1 MKKYISTALLALT
14 LVATGCRDWLD
25 INDNPNYVSEA
36 EMSDLLPAA
45 QLLTASKV
53 GYDLGLVGNF
63 WSQYVVQCN
72 ETNQYNNIM
81 DYNLAVSESLFSSI
95 WSYSYSRILPSLKSI
110 LSKSA
115 ATENSSNFELEA
127 KTLAAYDIYLLTSLF
142 DKVALTEG
150 SFSDAPAL
158 EPKFNSGEE
167 VQAALIKMLE
177 EVRELD
183 AKQVKAD
190 EEGNSTAGCDMILG
204 GDMEAWLQFANTLYL
219 KVLMRDFSAN
229 KSKIEALLSE
239 DNFLA
244 SDVKFAQFV
253 NQADKSNPLYESDRR
268 QLNTTENIRCCTDI
282 LNILDPA
289 DPRLEYFYE
298 GGAAGAAYGTKGKQK
313 ETSRLAIEATDPV
326 YFGTA
331 AEALFLKAEAYAR
344 LGDAAKAK
352 TSYDAAVE
360 ESFSRC
366 GESDAAGAYLGEG
379 GAYSFKSGSTEDMV
393 HQIINQKWASNVRCM
408 PIESWFDINRTG
420 YPKRGTDI
428 TLYTGVLEAPACRYL
443 YPESSALYNRNS
455 PEVEPLTAPMWWHRQ

>member
-36 EMSDLLPAA
+36 EMSDLLPSA
-45 QLLTASKV
+45 QLLTADKV

-63 WSQYVVQCN
+63 WAQYVVQCN

-115 ATENSSNFELEA
+115 ASGNSSNFELEA
-127 KTLAAYDIYLLTSLF
+127 KTLAAYNIYLLTSLF
-142 DKVALTEG
+142 DKVAFSEG
-150 SFSDAPAL
+150 SFSDNPAI
-158 EPKFNSGEE
+158 EPNFDSGED
-167 VQAALIKMLE
+167 VQGSLVKMLE
-177 EVRELD
+177 DIRAIDVEK
-183 AKQVKAD
+183 AAAD
-190 EEGNSTAGCDMILG
+190 EAGNTSAGCDMILG
-204 GDMEAWLQFANTLYL
+204 GDVEAWLQFANTLYL
-219 KVLMRDFSAN
+219 KVLIRDFTAN
-229 KSKIEALLSE
+229 KSKIQALLAE

-244 SDVKFAQFV
+244 SDVKFDQFL

-282 LNILDPA
+282 LNILDA
-289 DPRLEYFYE
+289 SDPRLAYFYE
-298 GGAAGAAYGTKGKQK
+298 GGAAGTAYGTKGKQK

-326 YFGTA
+326 YFATV

-352 TSYDAAVE
+352 ANYDAAVE
-360 ESFSRC
+360 ASFTRC
-366 GESDAAGAYLGEG
+366 GADGAEEFLE
-379 GAYSFKSGSTEDMV
+379 GAYSFKSGSAEDMV

-408 PIESWFDINRTG
+408 PIESWFDMNRTG
-420 YPKRGTDI
+420 YPVRGTDI
-428 TLYTGVLEAPACRYL
+428 TLYTGVLDAPACRYL
-443 YPESSALYNRNS
+443 YPEASALYNRNS
-455 PEVEPLTAPMWWHRQ
+455 PKVEPLTAPMWWHKQ

>member
-36 EMSDLLPAA
+36 EMSDLLPTA

-81 DYNLAVSESLFSSI
+81 DYNLAVSEALFSSI

-177 EVRELD
+177 EVRKLD
-183 AKQVKAD
+183 AEQVKAD

-204 GDMEAWLQFANTLYL
+204 GDVEAWLQFANTLYL

-244 SDVKFAQFV
+244 RDVKFAQFV

-298 GGAAGAAYGTKGKQK
+298 GGATGAAYGTKGKQK

-344 LGDAAKAK
+344 LGDAAQAKAN
-352 TSYDAAVE
+352 YDAAIE
-360 ESFSRC
+360 ESFARC
-366 GESDAAGAYLGEG
+366 GVDGAEEFLA
-379 GAYSFKSGSTEDMV
+379 GAYSFKSGSAEDMI

-408 PIESWFDINRTG
+408 PIESWFDMNRTG
-420 YPKRGTDI
+420 YPARGTDI
-428 TLYTGVLEAPACRYL
+428 TLYTGVLEAPASRYL

-455 PEVEPLTAPMWWHRQ
+455 PKVEPLTAPMWWHKQ

>member
-81 DYNLAVSESLFSSI
+81 DYNLAVSEALFSSI

-142 DKVALTEG
+142 DKVAFSEG
-150 SFSDAPAL
+150 SFSDNPAI
-158 EPKFNSGEE
+158 EPNFDSGED
-167 VQAALIKMLE
+167 VQGSLVKMLE
-177 EVRELD
+177 DIRAIDVEK
-183 AKQVKAD
+183 AAAD
-190 EEGNSTAGCDMILG
+190 EAGNTSAGCDMILG
-204 GDMEAWLQFANTLYL
+204 GDVEAWLQFANTLYL
-219 KVLMRDFSAN
+219 KVLIRDFTAN
-229 KSKIEALLSE
+229 KSKIQALLAE

-244 SDVKFAQFV
+244 SDVKFDQFL

-282 LNILDPA
+282 LNILDA
-289 DPRLEYFYE
+289 SDPRLAYFYE
-298 GGAAGAAYGTKGKQK
+298 GGAAGTAYGTKGKQK

-326 YFGTA
+326 YFATV

-344 LGDAAKAK
+344 LGDAAQAKAN
-352 TSYDAAVE
+352 YDAAIE
-360 ESFSRC
+360 ESFARC
-366 GESDAAGAYLGEG
+366 GVDGAEEFLA
-379 GAYSFKSGSTEDMV
+379 GAYSFKSGSAEDMI

-408 PIESWFDINRTG
+408 PIESWFDMNRTG
-420 YPKRGTDI
+420 YPARGTDI
-428 TLYTGVLEAPACRYL
+428 TLYTGVLEAPASRYL

-455 PEVEPLTAPMWWHRQ
+455 PKVEPLTAPMWWHKQ

>member
-81 DYNLAVSESLFSSI
+81 DYNLAVSEALFSSI

-115 ATENSSNFELEA
+115 ASGNSSNFELEA
-127 KTLAAYDIYLLTSLF
+127 KTLAAYNIYLLTSLF
-142 DKVALTEG
+142 DKVAFSEG
-150 SFSDAPAL
+150 SFSDNPAI
-158 EPKFNSGEE
+158 EPNFDSGED
-167 VQAALIKMLE
+167 VQGSLVKMLE
-177 EVRELD
+177 DIRAIDVEK
-183 AKQVKAD
+183 AAAD
-190 EEGNSTAGCDMILG
+190 EAGNTSAGCDMILG
-204 GDMEAWLQFANTLYL
+204 GDVEAWLQFANTLYL
-219 KVLMRDFSAN
+219 KVLIRDFTAN
-229 KSKIEALLSE
+229 KSKIQALLAE

-244 SDVKFAQFV
+244 SDVKFDQFL

-282 LNILDPA
+282 LNILDA
-289 DPRLEYFYE
+289 SDPRLAYFYE
-298 GGAAGAAYGTKGKQK
+298 GGAAGTAYGTKGKQK

-326 YFGTA
+326 YFATV

-344 LGDAAKAK
+344 LGDAAQAKAN
-352 TSYDAAVE
+352 YDAAIE
-360 ESFSRC
+360 ESFARC
-366 GESDAAGAYLGEG
+366 GVDGAEEFLA
-379 GAYSFKSGSTEDMV
+379 GAYSFKSGSAEDMI

-408 PIESWFDINRTG
+408 PIESWFDMNRTG
-420 YPKRGTDI
+420 YPARGTDI
-428 TLYTGVLEAPACRYL
+428 TLYTGVLEAPAVRYL

-455 PEVEPLTAPMWWHRQ
+455 PKVEPLTAPMWWHKQ

>member
-36 EMSDLLPAA
+36 EMSDLLPSA
-45 QLLTASKV
+45 QLLTADKV

-63 WSQYVVQCN
+63 WAQYVVQCN

-115 ATENSSNFELEA
+115 ASGNSSNFELEA
-127 KTLAAYDIYLLTSLF
+127 KTLAAYNIYLLTSLF
-142 DKVALTEG
+142 DKVAFSEG
-150 SFSDAPAL
+150 SFSDNPAI
-158 EPKFNSGEE
+158 EPNFDSGED
-167 VQAALIKMLE
+167 VQGSLVKMLE
-177 EVRELD
+177 DIRAIDVEK
-183 AKQVKAD
+183 AAAD
-190 EEGNSTAGCDMILG
+190 EAGNTSAGCDMILG
-204 GDMEAWLQFANTLYL
+204 GDVEAWLQFANTLYL
-219 KVLMRDFSAN
+219 KVLIRDFTAN
-229 KSKIEALLSE
+229 KSKIQALLAE

-244 SDVKFAQFV
+244 SDVKFDQFL

-282 LNILDPA
+282 LNILDA
-289 DPRLEYFYE
+289 SDPRLAYFYE
-298 GGAAGAAYGTKGKQK
+298 GGAAGTAYGTKGKQK

-326 YFGTA
+326 YFATV

-344 LGDAAKAK
+344 LGDAAQAKAN
-352 TSYDAAVE
+352 YDAAIE
-360 ESFSRC
+360 ESFARC
-366 GESDAAGAYLGEG
+366 GVNGAEEFLA
-379 GAYSFKSGSTEDMV
+379 GAYSFKSGSAEDMI

-408 PIESWFDINRTG
+408 PIESWFDMNRTG
-420 YPKRGTDI
+420 YPARGTDI
-428 TLYTGVLEAPACRYL
+428 TLYTGVLEAPASRYL

-455 PEVEPLTAPMWWHRQ
+455 PKVEPLTAPMWWHKQ

>member
-36 EMSDLLPAA
+36 EMSDLLPTV
-45 QLLTASKV
+45 QLFTATKV

-95 WSYSYSRILPSLKSI
+95 WSYEYSRILPSLKSI
-110 LSKSA
+110 LAKSA
-115 ATENSSNFELEA
+115 AAGNSSNFELEA
-127 KTLAAYDIYLLTSLF
+127 KTLAAYNIYLLTSLY
-142 DKVALTEG
+142 DKVALSEG
-150 SFSDAPAL
+150 SFSDEPAL
-158 EPKFNSGEE
+158 EPNFDNGED
-167 VQAALIKMLE
+167 VQGSIIKLLE
-177 EVRELD
+177 EVRALNAD
-183 AKQVKAD
+183 QVAAD
-190 EEGNSTAGCDMILG
+190 EAGNSTAGCDMVLG
-204 GDMEAWLQFANTLYL
+204 GDVETWLQFANTLYL
-219 KVLMRDFSAN
+219 KVLIRDFNAN
-229 KSKIEALLSE
+229 KSKIQALLSE
-239 DNFLA
+239 DNLLA
-244 SDVKFAQFV
+244 ADVKFDQFV

-282 LNILDPA
+282 LNILDA
-289 DPRLEYFYE
+289 SDPRLAYFYE
-298 GGAAGAAYGTKGKQK
+298 GGAAGTAYGTKGKQK

-344 LGDAAKAK
+344 LGNAAKAK
-352 TSYDAAVE
+352 ESYDAAIE
-360 ESFSRC
+360 ASFARC
-366 GESDAAGAYLGEG
+366 GVGGADEFIE
-379 GAYSFKSGSTEDMV
+379 GAYSFKSGSAEEMV

-428 TLYTGVLEAPACRYL
+428 TLYTGVLETPACRYL

-455 PEVEPLTAPMWWHRQ
+455 PEVEPLTAPMWWHKK

>member
-81 DYNLAVSESLFSSI
+81 DYNLAVSEALFSSI

-158 EPKFNSGEE
+158 EPNFNSGEE

-177 EVRELD
+177 EVRKLD
-183 AKQVKAD
+183 AEQVKAD

-204 GDMEAWLQFANTLYL
+204 GDVKAWLQFANTLYL

-282 LNILDPA
+282 LNILDA
-289 DPRLEYFYE
+289 SDPRLAYFYE
-298 GGAAGAAYGTKGKQK
+298 GGAAGTAYGTKGKQK

-326 YFGTA
+326 YFATV

-344 LGDAAKAK
+344 LGDAAQAKAN
-352 TSYDAAVE
+352 YDAAIE
-360 ESFSRC
+360 ESFARC
-366 GESDAAGAYLGEG
+366 GVDGAEEFLA
-379 GAYSFKSGSTEDMV
+379 GAYSFKSGSAEDMI

-408 PIESWFDINRTG
+408 PIESWFDMNRTG
-420 YPKRGTDI
+420 YPARGTDI
-428 TLYTGVLEAPACRYL
+428 TLYTGVLEAPASRYL

-455 PEVEPLTAPMWWHRQ
+455 PKVEPLTAPMWWHKQ

>member
-81 DYNLAVSESLFSSI
+81 DYNLAVSEALFSSI

-142 DKVALTEG
+142 DKVAFSEG
-150 SFSDAPAL
+150 SFSDNPAI
-158 EPKFNSGEE
+158 EPNFDSGED
-167 VQAALIKMLE
+167 VQGSLVKMLE
-177 EVRELD
+177 DIRAIDVEK
-183 AKQVKAD
+183 AAAD
-190 EEGNSTAGCDMILG
+190 EAGNTSAGCDMILG
-204 GDMEAWLQFANTLYL
+204 GDVEAWLQFANTLYL
-219 KVLMRDFSAN
+219 KVLIRDFTAN
-229 KSKIEALLSE
+229 KSKIQALLAE
-239 DNFLA
+239 DNLLA
-244 SDVKFAQFV
+244 SDVKFEQFV

-282 LNILDPA
+282 LNILDA
-289 DPRLEYFYE
+289 SDPRLAYFYE
-298 GGAAGAAYGTKGKQK
+298 GGAAGTAYGTKGKQK

-326 YFGTA
+326 YFATV

-344 LGDAAKAK
+344 LGDAAQAKAN
-352 TSYDAAVE
+352 YDAAIE
-360 ESFSRC
+360 ESFARC
-366 GESDAAGAYLGEG
+366 GVDGAEEFLA
-379 GAYSFKSGSTEDMV
+379 GAYSFKSGSAEDMI

-408 PIESWFDINRTG
+408 PIESWFDMNRTG
-420 YPKRGTDI
+420 YPARGTDI
-428 TLYTGVLEAPACRYL
+428 TLYTGVLEAPASRYL

-455 PEVEPLTAPMWWHRQ
+455 PKVEPLTAPMWWHKQ

>member
-36 EMSDLLPAA
+36 EMSDLLPTA
-45 QLLTASKV
+45 QLLTATKV

-63 WSQYVVQCN
+63 WSQYVVQGN

-127 KTLAAYDIYLLTSLF
+127 KTLAAYNIYLLTSLY
-142 DKVALTEG
+142 DKVALSEG
-150 SFSDAPAL
+150 SFSDEPAL
-158 EPKFNSGEE
+158 EPNFDSGKE
-167 VQAALIKMLE
+167 VQDALVKMLE
-177 EVRELD
+177 EVRSINLETAAED
-183 AKQVKAD
+183 ESVKNPSA
-190 EEGNSTAGCDMILG
+190 ACDMVFG
-204 GDMEAWLQFANTLYL
+204 GNVEAWLQFANTIYL
-219 KVLMRDFSAN
+219 KVLIRDFNAN
-229 KSKIEALLSE
+229 KSKIQSLLAE
-239 DNFLA
+239 DNLLA
-244 SDVKFAQFV
+244 SDAKFDQFV

-268 QLNTTENIRCCTDI
+268 QLNTTENIRCCADI
-282 LNILDPA
+282 LNILDA
-289 DPRLEYFYE
+289 TDPRLAYYYE
-298 GGAAGAAYGTKGKQK
+298 GGALGTPYGTKGKQK
-313 ETSRLAIEATDPV
+313 ETSRLAIDATDPV
-326 YFGTA
+326 YFGTVS
-331 AEALFLKAEAYAR
+331 EALFLKAEAYAR
-344 LGDAAKAK
+344 LGNSAKAK
-352 TSYDAAVE
+352 ESYEAAIE
-360 ESFSRC
+360 ESFARC
-366 GESDAAGAYLGEG
+366 GVSGADEFLE
-379 GAYSFKSGSTEDMV
+379 GAYSFKAGSAEEMV
-393 HQIINQKWASNVRCM
+393 HQIINQKWASNVRSL

-455 PEVEPLTAPMWWHRQ
+455 PEVEPLTAPMWWHKQ

>member
-36 EMSDLLPAA
+36 EMSDLLPTV
-45 QLLTASKV
+45 QLLMASKV

-110 LSKSA
+110 LAKSA
-115 ATENSSNFELEA
+115 AAGNSSNFELEA
-127 KTLAAYDIYLLTSLF
+127 KTLAAYNIYLLTSLY
-142 DKVALTEG
+142 DKVALSEG
-150 SFSDAPAL
+150 SFSDEPAL
-158 EPKFNSGEE
+158 EPNFDSGED
-167 VQAALIKMLE
+167 VQGSIIKLLE
-177 EVRELD
+177 EVRALNAE
-183 AKQVKAD
+183 QVAAD
-190 EEGNSTAGCDMILG
+190 EAGNSTAGCDMVLG
-204 GDMEAWLQFANTLYL
+204 GDVETWLQFANTLYL
-219 KVLMRDFSAN
+219 KVLIRDFSAN
-229 KSKIEALLSE
+229 KSKIQALLSE
-239 DNFLA
+239 DNLLA
-244 SDVKFAQFV
+244 ADVKFDQFV

-282 LNILDPA
+282 LNILDA
-289 DPRLEYFYE
+289 SDPRLAYFYE
-298 GGAAGAAYGTKGKQK
+298 GGAAGTAYGTKGKQK
-313 ETSRLAIEATDPV
+313 ETSRLTIEATDPV
-326 YFGTA
+326 YFSTA
-331 AEALFLKAEAYAR
+331 SEALFLKAEAYAR
-344 LGDAAKAK
+344 LGNAAKAK
-352 TSYDAAVE
+352 ESYDAAVE
-360 ESFSRC
+360 ASFARC
-366 GESDAAGAYLGEG
+366 GVSGAEDFLE
-379 GAYSFKSGSTEDMV
+379 GAYSFKSGSTEEMV

-428 TLYTGVLEAPACRYL
+428 TLYTGVLETPACRYL

-455 PEVEPLTAPMWWHRQ
+455 PEVEPLTAPMWWHKK

>member
-81 DYNLAVSESLFSSI
+81 DYNLAVSESLFGSI

-158 EPKFNSGEE
+158 EPNFNSGEE

-177 EVRELD
+177 EVRKLD
-183 AKQVKAD
+183 AEQVKAD

-204 GDMEAWLQFANTLYL
+204 GDVEVWLQFANTLYL

-244 SDVKFAQFV
+244 RDVKFAQFV

-282 LNILDPA
+282 LNILDA
-289 DPRLEYFYE
+289 SDPRLAYFYE
-298 GGAAGAAYGTKGKQK
+298 GGAAGTAYGTKGKQK

-326 YFGTA
+326 YFATV

-344 LGDAAKAK
+344 LGDAAQAKAN
-352 TSYDAAVE
+352 YDAAIE
-360 ESFSRC
+360 ESFARC
-366 GESDAAGAYLGEG
+366 GVDGAEEFLA
-379 GAYSFKSGSTEDMV
+379 GAYSFKSGSAEDMI

-408 PIESWFDINRTG
+408 PIESWFDMNRTG
-420 YPKRGTDI
+420 YPARGTDI
-428 TLYTGVLEAPACRYL
+428 TLYTGVLEAPASRYL

-455 PEVEPLTAPMWWHRQ
+455 PKVEPLTAPMWWHKQ